1 MSVFEKEVQVL
12 FLTVSAQMGPA
23 DLEDCAKA
31 AVEMLDYFSLLVL
44 SWDLC
49 QHWHFSVGC
58 KTSFQV
64 PSLIIPL

>member
-1 MSVFEKEVQVL
+1 MSVFEKEAQVL

-44 SWDLC
+44 S
-49 QHWHFSVGC
+49 
-58 KTSFQV
+58 
-64 PSLIIPL
+64 